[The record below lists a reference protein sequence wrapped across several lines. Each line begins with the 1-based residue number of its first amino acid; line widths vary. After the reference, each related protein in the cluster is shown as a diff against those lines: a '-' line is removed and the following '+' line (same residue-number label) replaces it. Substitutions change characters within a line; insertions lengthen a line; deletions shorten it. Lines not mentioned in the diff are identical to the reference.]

1 MGLTWEEM
9 GEEEGVEDTNMIVL
23 CYEFSYS
30 NAVCARC
37 VPHDAYKEAMHYP
50 RARVYLYVLVSSRYY
65 DVYITSGGGLW
76 HIQESA
82 GGDYYAGNYK
92 SRARCNVLALVSV

>member
-1 MGLTWEEM
+1 M

-65 DVYITSGGGLW
+65 DVYITSGGGVC
-76 HIQESA
+76 
-82 GGDYYAGNYK
+82 DTYK
-92 SRARCNVLALVSV
+92 RVREEITMRGTINRALDATCSRS